1 MAKGQKRKTKEAK
14 KAKKAAAPEKNKPS
28 GPKYMCL
35 DDSLQAGK
43 LGAHR
48 PPAKLGGMR

>member
-14 KAKKAAAPEKNKPS
+14 KAAAPDKNKPS
-28 GPKYMCL
+28 GPKYMRL

-48 PPAKLGGMR
+48 PPAKLGGKR